1 MPDAHRST
9 EVLRSAPAGAAERE
23 PVRVLA
29 GPTASGKSALALE
42 VARAAGAE
50 LLSMDSMLVYRGMD
64 IGTAKPTPDE
74 RAAAPHHL
82 LDLVEPSESFSV
94 NDWLARAE
102 QSLVDVR
109 ARGRRALFVGGTAF
123 YLKALLSGL
132 FRGPEVD
139 AELRAELERRFEHE
153 GAEALHA
160 ELARADPQSA
170 ARLHPNDRK
179 RVVRALEV
187 WQQTG
192 RPLSSWQREWGFSG
206 DTAASERPHRIAAL
220 AIEPSE
226 LDARIA
232 RRVRAMLD
240 AGWLEEVRSILARGG
255 FGPTARQ
262 ALGYAELIELAEGRL
277 AESAAEERIAQ
288 ATRRFARKQRTWL
301 KRFALSGSIPAP
313 LSDDRA
319 DMQRAASEVLAAL
332 GW

>member
-1 MPDAHRST
+1 MPDAVCST
-9 EVLRSAPAGAAERE
+9 EVLRSAPFDAAASE

-29 GPTASGKSALALE
+29 GPTASGKSALAIE

-50 LLSMDSMLVYRGMD
+50 ILSMDSMLVYRGMD
-64 IGTAKPTPDE
+64 IGTAKPTQAE
-74 RAAAPHHL
+74 RAAVPHHL
-82 LDLVEPSESFSV
+82 LDLVDPWESFSV

-102 QSLVDVR
+102 QAVAEVR
-109 ARGRRALFVGGTAF
+109 SRSRRALFVGGTAF

-132 FRGPEVD
+132 FRGPDVD
-139 AELRAELERRFEHE
+139 AELRAELERRWERE
-153 GAEALHA
+153 GADALHA

-170 ARLHPNDRK
+170 ARLHRNDRK

-192 RPLSSWQREWGFSG
+192 KPLSSWQREWGFSG
-206 DTAASERPHRIAAL
+206 DAAAPERPHRIAAL
-220 AIEPSE
+220 AVEPRE

-232 RRVRAMLD
+232 RRARAMLD
-240 AGWLEEVRSILARGG
+240 AGWLGEVRSVLARGG

-277 AESAAEERIAQ
+277 EESEAELRIAQ
-288 ATRRFARKQRTWL
+288 STRRFARKQRTWL
-301 KRFALSGSIPAP
+301 KRFALSGSIRSP
-313 LSDDRA
+313 DTNDRA